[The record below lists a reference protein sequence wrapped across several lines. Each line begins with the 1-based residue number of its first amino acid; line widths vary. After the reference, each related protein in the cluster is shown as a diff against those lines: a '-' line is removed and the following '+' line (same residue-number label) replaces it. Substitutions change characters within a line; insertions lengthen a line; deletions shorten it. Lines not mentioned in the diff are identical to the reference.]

1 MSEAKLITTA
11 IGTYRKRW
19 AIEEAHRQMKQSMK
33 WESMRLGSYMG
44 MKNLN
49 AFMALALYFVY
60 KCKDYI
66 HILATG
72 FPKLIYYIKS
82 DIYKPKKF
90 IYYRIAEVAANC
102 LELVVQYKRRPSKEE
117 RRDRDQIKIRFE

>member
-1 MSEAKLITTA
+1 
-11 IGTYRKRW
+11 
-19 AIEEAHRQMKQSMK
+19 MKQSMK

-49 AFMALALYFVY
+49 AFMALALYFIY

-72 FPKLIYYIKS
+72 FPKLIYYIKT

-90 IYYRIAEVAANC
+90 IYYRITQ
-102 LELVVQYKRRPSKEE
+102 VVITVLNWLYSTKGGQTKRKGVTG
-117 RRDRDQIKIRFE
+117 IRSRLGSNEK